1 MPIRP
6 IEEEV
11 AIQEEE
17 AKEGVS
23 DSQED
28 DEFDDRIPCNWRYI
42 ANCFLL
48 PLTNGGVNG
57 FPWSGVAL
65 FFQLNGW
72 PLWKLGVCSFAG
84 FGLRV
89 VMAIMYLKFGTWLS
103 LLSTSVHLAFCVPA
117 LINPFAE
124 WAVIMEMIALLGLDS
139 MLPNDA
145 IVFFNYCDS
154 ETQAQKAASQAPSLD
169 GVNKP

>member
-6 IEEEV
+6 IEEEQ
-11 AIQEEE
+11 APEE
-17 AKEGVS
+17 AEKQEAFDEGL
-23 DSQED
+23 D
-28 DEFDDRIPCNWRYI
+28 DDFDDRIRCNWRYI
-42 ANCFLL
+42 SNCFLL

-89 VMAIMYLKFGTWLS
+89 MMAIMYLKVGPWLS
-103 LLSTSVHLAFCVPA
+103 LITTTIHLAFCLPA
-117 LINPFAE
+117 LINPFTD
-124 WAVIMEMIALLGLDS
+124 WAVMMEMIALLGLDS

-145 IVFFNYCDS
+145 IVFYNYCDS
-154 ETQAQKAASQAPSLD
+154 EMQAQKAASQAQ
-169 GVNKP
+169 GICWAR